1 MRRFSISRLIHQV
14 MLPVTLVAFMSACHK
29 WSTVEPGQPFAEEG
43 TEELRFTGSH
53 GQRVVLKEAAV
64 VGDSLV
70 GLVSGDSASFALSEV
85 DKIEVRKGDWVG
97 TTLVV
102 FGATAGA
109 FLAFVAVAC
118 AIDCDF
124 SIGGSGGYE
133 IPIGLPGW

>member
-1 MRRFSISRLIHQV
+1 

-29 WSTVEPGQPFAEEG
+29 WSTIQPGEPFAEEG
-43 TEELRFTGSH
+43 TEEVRITHTH
-53 GQRVVLKEAAV
+53 GQWVVLKQSAV
-64 VGDSLV
+64 VGDSVV
-70 GLVSGDSASFALSEV
+70 GLVDGDSASIALSKV

-109 FLAFVAVAC
+109 FGAFVLVAC

-124 SIGGSGGYE
+124 SNH
-133 IPIGLPGW
+133 PWNR

>member
-1 MRRFSISRLIHQV
+1 MRRLSMAELIHQV

-29 WSTVEPGQPFAEEG
+29 WSTVQPGQPFAEEG
-43 TEELRFTGSH
+43 TEEVRITQTH
-53 GQRVVLKEAAV
+53 GQRVVLKESAV
-64 VGDSLV
+64 VGDTLV
-70 GLVSGDSASFALSEV
+70 GLVNGDSASIALSEV
-85 DKIEVRKGDWVG
+85 DKVEVRKGDWVG

-109 FLAFVAVAC
+109 FGAFVLVAC